1 MTTAPDLNKLVM
13 ELRAKTGAGM
23 MDCKKALT
31 ESNGDFEGAL
41 TVLRKKGL
49 SDAAKK
55 SGRTTKEGVVAFAV
69 VGNAGAIVEVNSET
83 DFVARNEAFVKLGD
97 DLALKY
103 AKAEFKTVDEAKD
116 TVLPVFQKLSENM
129 GLRRF
134 ERFELKGPGL
144 IAGYAHKTDPKVGA
158 KQGAL
163 IEISAPN
170 AEAAKS
176 PELQALAKE
185 LLLQIVA
192 AKPKF
197 LRREDVPAAE
207 IEKEKEVYTELLRK
221 EGKPEASFAKII
233 EGKINKL
240 FYQQLCLLEMVSV
253 REDKQPVANIIK
265 ETGAKLGGG
274 VSVTR
279 FARYQLGE

>member
-1 MTTAPDLNKLVM
+1 MATAADLNKLVM

-41 TVLRKKGL
+41 TILRKKGL

-55 SGRTTKEGVVAFAV
+55 SGRITKEGVVAFSV
-69 VGNAGAIVEVNSET
+69 QGNSAALVEVNSET
-83 DFVARNEAFVKLGD
+83 DFVARNEAFVKLGQ
-97 DLALKY
+97 DLADGY
-103 AKAEFKTVDEAKD
+103 AKGTLKTIEDAKPL
-116 TVLPVFQKLSENM
+116 VEPVFMKLSENM
-129 GLRRF
+129 SLRRF

-144 IAGYAHKTDPKVGA
+144 VSGYAHKPDPTVGA
-158 KQGAL
+158 KQGAI
-163 IEISAPN
+163 IEISTPN

-176 PELQALAKE
+176 PKIQELAKE

-197 LRREDVPAAE
+197 LRKEDVPQAE
-207 IEKEKEVYTELLRK
+207 IEKEKEIHTEILRK
-221 EGKPEASFAKII
+221 EGKPEASIPKII

-240 FYQQLCLLEMVSV
+240 FYQQLCLLEMASV
-253 REDKQPVANIIK
+253 RDPKQTVAGILK
-265 ETGAKLGGG
+265 DAGAG

>member
-1 MTTAPDLNKLVM
+1 MTMTTPDFNKLVM

-41 TVLRKKGL
+41 TNLRKKGL

-55 SGRTTKEGVVAFAV
+55 AGRITKEGVVAYSVQGNFA
-69 VGNAGAIVEVNSET
+69 ALIELNSET
-83 DFVARNEAFVKLGD
+83 DFVARNESFVKLGQ
-97 DLALKY
+97 DLADGY
-103 AKAEFKTVDEAKD
+103 AKGTLKDVDAAKEV
-116 TVLPVFQKLSENM
+116 VLPVFQKLSENM
-129 GLRRF
+129 ALRRF

-144 IAGYAHKTDPKVGA
+144 VAGYAHKPDPTVGA
-158 KQGAL
+158 KQGAI
-163 IEISAPN
+163 IEIAAPN
-170 AEAAKS
+170 AEVAKS
-176 PELQALAKE
+176 EKFQALAKE

-192 AKPKF
+192 AKPKY
-197 LRREDVPAAE
+197 LRREEVPAAE
-207 IEKEKEVYTELLRK
+207 IEKEKEVYTEILRK

-240 FYQQLCLLEMVSV
+240 FYQQLCLLEMASV
-253 REDKQPVANIIK
+253 RDPKQTVAGILK
-265 ETGAKLGGG
+265 DAGAG

>member
-1 MTTAPDLNKLVM
+1 MTTAADLNKLVM

-41 TVLRKKGL
+41 TILRKKGL

-55 SGRTTKEGVVAFAV
+55 SGRITKEGVVSYSV
-69 VGNAGAIVEVNSET
+69 QGNVAALVEVNSET
-83 DFVARNEAFVKLGD
+83 DFVARNEAFVKLGQ
-97 DLALKY
+97 DLADGY
-103 AKAEFKTVDEAKD
+103 AKGTLKTLEDAKPL
-116 TVLPVFQKLSENM
+116 VEPVFMKLSENM
-129 GLRRF
+129 SLRRF

-144 IAGYAHKTDPKVGA
+144 VAGYAHKPDPTVGA
-158 KQGAL
+158 KQGAI

-176 PELQALAKE
+176 PKMQELAKE

-192 AKPKF
+192 AKPKY
-197 LRREDVPAAE
+197 LRREDVPQAE
-207 IEKEKEVYTELLRK
+207 IEKEKEIHTEILRK
-221 EGKPEASFAKII
+221 EGKPEASIPKII

-240 FYQQLCLLEMVSV
+240 FYQQLCLLEMASV
-253 REDKQPVANIIK
+253 RDPKQTVAGILK
-265 ETGAKLGGG
+265 DAGAG

-279 FARYQLGE
+279 FARSQLGE